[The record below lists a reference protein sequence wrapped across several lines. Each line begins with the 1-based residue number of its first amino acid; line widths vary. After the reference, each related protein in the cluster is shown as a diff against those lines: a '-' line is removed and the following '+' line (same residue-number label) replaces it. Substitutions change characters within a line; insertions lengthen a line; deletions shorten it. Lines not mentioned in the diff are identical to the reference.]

1 MLFIRIETLEISNP
15 LLPKNTMSKII
26 IVLASLCG
34 LAIAGVFY
42 LIATTPPPPAP
53 VVKKESASTSV
64 PDRSSRSEISQVTYE
79 ATPARTV
86 QSQPAAQTP
95 KPTSTGIY
103 SQSSAPSSER
113 DRVTESIFEAVS
125 TYSPA
130 GVSRIKPMLQ
140 SPDEEIRA
148 SAIEG
153 MRQIGLPE
161 AAAALRE
168 AAQRGTTRQE
178 DREEMLEAA
187 EFIELPNLVKSLN
200 QP

>member
-1 MLFIRIETLEISNP
+1 MVFRLEIPTVSNP

-26 IVLASLCG
+26 IILASLCG

-53 VVKKESASTSV
+53 VVKKESASTGA
-64 PDRSSRSEISQVTYE
+64 PDRSSRNEMSPITYE
-79 ATPARTV
+79 ATPVRTI
-86 QSQPAAQTP
+86 QSQPAAQTA
-95 KPTSTGIY
+95 KPTSTSNY
-103 SQSSAPSSER
+103 SQTSASSSEH

-130 GVSRIKPMLQ
+130 GVIQIKPMLQ
-140 SPDEEIRA
+140 SPDEQIRS

-187 EFIELPNLVKSLN
+187 EFIELPNIVKALN
-200 QP
+200 KS

>member
-1 MLFIRIETLEISNP
+1 MLFRIEILAVSNP

-26 IVLASLCG
+26 IILASLCV

-53 VVKKESASTSV
+53 VVKKESASTGA
-64 PDRSSRSEISQVTYE
+64 PDRSSRSEMSPITYE

-86 QSQPAAQTP
+86 QSQPAAQTA
-95 KPTSTGIY
+95 KPTSTSNY
-103 SQSSAPSSER
+103 SQTSTPSSEH

-130 GVSRIKPMLQ
+130 GVTRIKPMLQ
-140 SPDEEIRA
+140 SPDEQIRS

-161 AAAALRE
+161 AATALRE
-168 AAQRGTTRQE
+168 VAQRGDTRQE

-187 EFIELPNLVKSLN
+187 EFIELPNIVRALN
-200 QP
+200 KP

>member
-1 MLFIRIETLEISNP
+1 
-15 LLPKNTMSKII
+15 MSKLILLI
-26 IVLASLCG
+26 AAVCGVALAGIV
-34 LAIAGVFY
+34 F
-42 LIATTPPPPAP
+42 LIATAPPAP
-53 VVKKESASTSV
+53 IPVAKKEPASSGA
-64 PDRSSRSEISQVTYE
+64 PDRSSRSEMAPVTYE
-79 ATPARTV
+79 ATPARTA

-153 MRQIGLPE
+153 MKQIGLPE

-200 QP
+200 EP

>member
-1 MLFIRIETLEISNP
+1 MVFRLEIPTVSNP

-26 IVLASLCG
+26 IILASLCG

-53 VVKKESASTSV
+53 VVKKESASTGA
-64 PDRSSRSEISQVTYE
+64 PDRSSRSEMSPITYE
-79 ATPARTV
+79 ATPVRTI
-86 QSQPAAQTP
+86 QSQPADQTP
-95 KPTSTGIY
+95 KSTSTSNY
-103 SQSSAPSSER
+103 SQTSASSSEHE
-113 DRVTESIFEAVS
+113 RVTESIFEAVS

-130 GVSRIKPMLQ
+130 GVIQIKPMLQ
-140 SPDEEIRA
+140 SPDEQIRS

-187 EFIELPNLVKSLN
+187 EFIELPNIVRALN
-200 QP
+200 KP